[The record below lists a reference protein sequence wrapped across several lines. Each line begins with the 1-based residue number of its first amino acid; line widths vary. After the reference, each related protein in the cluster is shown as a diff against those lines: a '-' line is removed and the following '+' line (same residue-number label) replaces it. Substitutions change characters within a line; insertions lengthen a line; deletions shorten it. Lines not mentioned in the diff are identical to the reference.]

1 MGGAAVKI
9 KIMPDSPNTNLKQIE
24 KHAEQIIVK
33 EKGRIAKVE
42 REPIAFGLS
51 AILITFA
58 WQENADRD
66 KLEQTL
72 RKIPHVN
79 SAEIIDFRRA
89 FG

>member
-9 KIMPDSPNTNLKQIE
+9 KIMPDSPSANLSEIE
-24 KHAEQIIVK
+24 KHAEQIIIK
-33 EKGRIAKVE
+33 EGGRIGKIQ

-51 AILITFA
+51 AIIITFA
-58 WQENADRD
+58 WIEDADRE
-66 KLEQTL
+66 KLEETL

-79 SAEIIDFRRA
+79 SAEVIDFRRA